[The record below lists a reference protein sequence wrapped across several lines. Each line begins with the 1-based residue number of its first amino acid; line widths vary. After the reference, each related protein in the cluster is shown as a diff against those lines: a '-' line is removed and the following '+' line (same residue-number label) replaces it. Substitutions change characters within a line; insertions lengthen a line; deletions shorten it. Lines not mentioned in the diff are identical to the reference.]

1 MYILLGFESVLLFIL
16 LGPHDPRERSRRPPN
31 DGRRPG
37 AAPKVPGSIFMP
49 AIRAGKVLVSF
60 LLSMLNFLQ
69 KRKTHLLTTK
79 IISCLVTR
87 ARIYLYMCYHS
98 SKISTF
104 NSYGQAK
111 MHCKNPINLQ
121 HLKLRT

>member
-16 LGPHDPRERSRRPPN
+16 LGPHDPRVRSRRPPN

-49 AIRAGKVLVSF
+49 AIRAGNVLVSF

-69 KRKTHLLTTK
+69 KRKTHWLTTK
-79 IISCLVTR
+79 IISCLVIR
-87 ARIYLYMCYHS
+87 ARMYLWVCYYS
-98 SKISTF
+98 SEISTSNF
-104 NSYGQAK
+104 
-111 MHCKNPINLQ
+111 
-121 HLKLRT
+121 